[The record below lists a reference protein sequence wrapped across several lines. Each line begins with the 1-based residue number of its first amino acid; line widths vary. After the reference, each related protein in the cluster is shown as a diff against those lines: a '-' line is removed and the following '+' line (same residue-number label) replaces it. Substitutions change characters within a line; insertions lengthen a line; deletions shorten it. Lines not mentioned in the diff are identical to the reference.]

1 MKRGSM
7 HRNGRIGRLLIA
19 VLLAVGIG
27 SDLRGQGSDQ
37 ETEGGRFL
45 PISFGLLGGYAV
57 TFYSGTVDLG
67 GNVNIGGGTCGL
79 LDGGGGNGVAAGAFV
94 EYSLSPMIRIGG
106 RFMLEDQSGAMTLDL
121 PTAHHRVPSGAV
133 VEIAPQYR
141 LDLDVSVQTI
151 ELYGGVTPFGF
162 PLTFSV
168 GPKIG
173 IPSSPSFTFAE
184 EISGNEEVTFEN
196 GTTRNQYA
204 AGNLESE
211 LLYGLHIGA
220 DYRLPMGDAFELQGG
235 VAIYTYLNGLI
246 SDADGPVISGIRP
259 SLGLLYRLKRPQ
271 PDPPIL
277 LAAEPVP
284 PPPPPAPEPP
294 AVEPVRF
301 TAEVSSRSTT
311 GEEIDHVEVVVDV
324 RSRVREVPI
333 LPYVFFEQGSAE
345 VPTRY
350 MQGREV
356 GDDAS
361 PVEVYRGLLDIV
373 GRRMA
378 GSGGN
383 IRLVGTIDGSEAEQK
398 IDRLA
403 LDRARSVG
411 NYLVERWGI
420 DPARIEYGGEGLPS
434 NRANPELPGAA
445 AENRRVEI
453 RTDGDFLDPLR
464 QVDSVRTLSSTP
476 LQFVLRQISGRP
488 VDDWRLQLRAGD
500 RSLRNIVGASSLIR
514 TLDIEP
520 TDEEIASMVQ
530 AKEVRYELSGFN
542 REGAEG
548 DTSGTIEVRVRYRR
562 EEGARLENARDISTP
577 ILFAYNSAELSP
589 EAVRSLQSL
598 RERIPDAATL
608 RIIGYADDLGG
619 SEYNRNLSRRRAEA
633 VAALFPEVD
642 TTVVAAGEVDST
654 TTDQTPEARYYARTV
669 RIEVESAELRMQ
681 D

>member
-7 HRNGRIGRLLIA
+7 DRTGGRGGLLIA
-19 VLLAVGIG
+19 LFLVFGIG
-27 SDLRGQGSDQ
+27 GDLRGQESEQ
-37 ETEGGRFL
+37 ETGGGRFL

-67 GNVNIGGGTCGL
+67 GNVNIGGGTCGI

-94 EYSLSPMIRIGG
+94 EYSLAPMIRIGG
-106 RFMLEDQSGAMTLDL
+106 RFMLEDQSGVMTLDL

-133 VEIAPQYR
+133 VEIEPEYR

-173 IPSSPSFTFAE
+173 IPSSPTFTFAE
-184 EISGNEEVTFEN
+184 EITGNEEVTFEN

-204 AGNLESE
+204 AGNLDSE

-220 DYRLPMGDAFELQGG
+220 DYRLPMGGAFELQGG

-246 SDADGPVISGIRP
+246 SGADGPVISGIRP
-259 SLGLLYRLKRPQ
+259 SLGLHYRLRRPQ
-271 PDPPIL
+271 PDPPTPP
-277 LAAEPVP
+277 EPPRSP
-284 PPPPPAPEPP
+284 PPPPTPDPP

-301 TAEVSSRSTT
+301 TAEVTSRSTS
-311 GEEIDHVEVVVDV
+311 GEEIDHVEAIVDV
-324 RSRVREVPI
+324 RLRVREIPL

-345 VPTRY
+345 VPPRY

-356 GDDAS
+356 GDNAS

-378 GSGGN
+378 RSGGN

-411 NYLVERWGI
+411 NYLIERWGI
-420 DPARIEYGGEGLPS
+420 DPARIGYGAEGLPS

-453 RTDGDFLDPLR
+453 RTEGDFLDPLR
-464 QVDSVRTLSSTP
+464 QVDSVRTLSATP
-476 LQFVLRQISGRP
+476 LRFVLRQTSGWP
-488 VDDWRLQLRAGD
+488 VDDWKLQLRAGD
-500 RSLRNIVGASSLIR
+500 RSLRNVVGASSLIR
-514 TLDIEP
+514 TLEIEP
-520 TDEEIASMVQ
+520 SDEEIASMVQ
-530 AKEVRYELSGFN
+530 AEEVRYELSGFN
-542 REGAEG
+542 REGASG
-548 DTSGTIEVRVRYRR
+548 DTSGTIEVRVRYHR

-577 ILFAYNSAELSP
+577 ILFAYNSAELTP
-589 EAVRSLQSL
+589 EAIRSLQSL
-598 RERIPDAATL
+598 RRRIPDAATL

-642 TTVVAAGEVDST
+642 TTVVAAGEIDST

-669 RIEVESAELRMQ
+669 RIEVESAEMRMQ
-681 D
+681 N